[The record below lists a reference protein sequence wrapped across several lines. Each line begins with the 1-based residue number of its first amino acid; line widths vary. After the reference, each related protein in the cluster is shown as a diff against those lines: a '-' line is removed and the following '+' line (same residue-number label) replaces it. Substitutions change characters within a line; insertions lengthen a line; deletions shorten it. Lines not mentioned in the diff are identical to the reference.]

1 MFEVPIYD
9 TFFSIGKKES
19 NESLV
24 LVIMGMTDQKY
35 VLGWAIFLKNV

>member
-24 LVIMGMTDQKY
+24 LVIDQKY
-35 VLGWAIFLKNV
+35 VLFVIFKKYGPP